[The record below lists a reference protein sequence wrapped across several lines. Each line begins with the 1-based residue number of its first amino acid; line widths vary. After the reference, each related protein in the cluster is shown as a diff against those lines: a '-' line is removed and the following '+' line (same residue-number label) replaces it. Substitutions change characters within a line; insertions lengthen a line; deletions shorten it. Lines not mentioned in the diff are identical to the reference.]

1 MTLDATP
8 PPKPTFFN
16 KIKQTKIAQAISYQW
31 RSYQIKKT
39 DPLAA
44 TLTDAARLLADRYP
58 LAGEPIGERNAAPI
72 NIDAIFSSQG
82 SAWERLREGASE
94 IKANVKQ
101 HAKRG
106 ALAGA
111 LGGGLTGLTM
121 GIIGSLGST
130 ATLGPG
136 AIIAGVIGPGLAFA
150 SIGAVTGATGGA
162 LFGLCKS
169 AYYLIANPEARA
181 MTRLKRSMAEYQK
194 LALEIKNNRYKGTD
208 FTNDLKKKWLEI
220 QGLRMGI
227 QTWRLKRT
235 TAETGRLLDALDP
248 SQIPSI
254 SRSKLK
260 EHLDKGADPFLLV
273 PSDAGPSRAPLLHVC
288 RFGDDKS
295 FESMLKATEKRGHH
309 PSVNALNALIASIPS
324 EAQQTPGHKL
334 ILTRLKAL
342 KSSLKNSTQALYQL
356 CDNGKTP
363 PNQSQLARLLA
374 AGADPLDASP
384 SDNQS
389 TALARACQQGY
400 DQAVALMVN
409 SRSLPPEHLA
419 TLKKIT
425 QEEKSRPANSTRAI
439 HYDKIMQILDTALQD
454 PKEQYLNTPA
464 PAPSAHKA
472 PPPPGAWPEDS
483 PPRPVTLN
491 DISSIG
497 CLVGQPLADTQT
509 TLS

>member
-8 PPKPTFFN
+8 PPKPSLFN
-16 KIKQTKIAQAISYQW
+16 KIKQTKIAQAISHKW
-31 RSYQIKKT
+31 RFYQIKKT

-58 LAGEPIGERNAAPI
+58 LVGEPIGERNATAI

-101 HAKRG
+101 HARRG

-111 LGGGLTGLTM
+111 LGGGLSGLAM
-121 GIIGSLGST
+121 GVIGSLGSSP
-130 ATLGPG
+130 TLGPG
-136 AIIAGVIGPGLAFA
+136 AIIAGLVGPGLAFA
-150 SIGAVTGATGGA
+150 GIGTVAGATGGA

-227 QTWRLKRT
+227 QAWRLKRT
-235 TAETGRLLDALDP
+235 AAETSRLLDALDP
-248 SQIPSI
+248 SQTPSI

-260 EHLDKGADPFLLV
+260 EHLDKGADPFLLM

-288 RFGDDKS
+288 RLGDDKS

-309 PSVNALNALIASIPS
+309 PSINALNTLIASIPS
-324 EAQQTPGHKL
+324 EEQQTPGHRL
-334 ILTRLKAL
+334 ILARLKTL
-342 KSSLKNSTQALYQL
+342 KNTLENSTQALYQL
-356 CDNGKTP
+356 CDNSKTP
-363 PNQSQLARLLA
+363 PTQSQLARLLA

-384 SDNQS
+384 GDNQS

-409 SRSLPPEHLA
+409 SRSLPPEQLA
-419 TLKKIT
+419 TLKKTT
-425 QEEKSRPANSTRAI
+425 QEEKGRPTNSTRAI
-439 HYDKIMQILDTALQD
+439 HYDKIMHVLDTALQG
-454 PKEQYLNTPA
+454 PEEQYLNTPA
-464 PAPSAHKA
+464 FAPSAQKA
-472 PPPPGAWPEDS
+472 PPPSGAWPEDS
-483 PPRPVTLN
+483 LPRPVTLN

-497 CLVGQPLADTQT
+497 CLAGQQPADTQT
-509 TLS
+509 ALS